1 MPPREQGVNAPPRE
15 QGVNAPRYPGRVS
28 DAETSHPEIFIVSD
42 GTGETA
48 VAAVRAAM
56 TQFHTRWKLR
66 AFGEIR
72 REAQVNRVIEQA
84 AESGAL
90 VVFTLVN
97 EPLAQAI
104 RHKAEEASVAAVD
117 LLGPLISTIAT
128 HSHLKPQFRPGL
140 LHGFTDEYFQRIEAV
155 EFAVRHDDGA
165 NSRTLY
171 QADIVLTGVSRTSK
185 TPLSMYLAQRGYKTG
200 NVPLVPGLDPPPAL
214 LEIDPRKVFALDIDS
229 STLLE
234 VRQSR
239 LRAMGKAPYS
249 AYADAERVL
258 LELDR
263 ARRMFRQLR
272 WRIVNVSG
280 RAVEENAARIIE
292 LYESAPP
299 RSEPEGAT
307 RAE

>member
-1 MPPREQGVNAPPRE
+1 M
-15 QGVNAPRYPGRVS
+15 
-28 DAETSHPEIFIVSD
+28 VSD
-42 GTGETA
+42 GTGETGA
-48 VAAVRAAM
+48 TAVRAAM
-56 TQFHTRWKLR
+56 LQFQNPWRLR
-66 AFGEIR
+66 IFAGIR
-72 REAQVNRVIEQA
+72 TAREAR
-84 AESGAL
+84 L
-90 VVFTLVN
+90 VVAEAADAGAMVVFSLVDRQTAD
-97 EPLAQAI
+97 ELQDE
-104 RHKAEEASVAAVD
+104 AEDRQVSTVD
-117 LLGPLISTIAT
+117 LLGPLIARAAQ
-128 HSHLKPQFRPGL
+128 HLQAEPRSEPGL
-140 LHGFTDEYFQRIEAV
+140 LHGFTDDYFRRVEAV